1 MEANFNF
8 FYLFKS
14 VIIAVPTISTKLS
27 RTWRTSLL
35 RRVWPICHNCF
46 LLTAEQHKV
55 VGCHYIYYLTISDL
69 VRIVLRIDFLG
80 DYCSELPIT
89 GTILSASL
97 LVGFTTTLILFCSH
111 FHQVTFSSFTFISLQ
126 YFHICPFRVS
136 LYQVTYMVYNSGKRR

>member
-1 MEANFNF
+1 METDFNF

-14 VIIAVPTISTKLS
+14 VIIAVPTIPTKLS

-35 RRVWPICHNCF
+35 RRVWSICHNCF

-55 VGCHYIYYLTISDL
+55 DGCHYIYLTILDL
-69 VRIVLRIDFLG
+69 VRIVLIIDFLG

-126 YFHICPFRVS
+126 YFHIVAH
-136 LYQVTYMVYNSGKRR
+136 SGYRCIR